1 MTTFA
6 TIMDKLKQN
15 PMHPNYIRHVN
26 GDTIDN
32 RVENLEWVN
41 IRDAFKHIN
50 DWKVDWVCYVTE
62 EERTFLVNFLKWVVW
77 FIFNTEVGGMALR
90 RVPD

>member
-62 EERTFLVNFLKWVVW
+62 EERTFLVNFLK
-77 FIFNTEVGGMALR
+77 
-90 RVPD
+90 

>member
-1 MTTFA
+1 
-6 TIMDKLKQN
+6 
-15 PMHPNYIRHVN
+15 
-26 GDTIDN
+26 
-32 RVENLEWVN
+32 
-41 IRDAFKHIN
+41 
-50 DWKVDWVCYVTE
+50 VTE